1 MPLLVRNY
9 FTGEDYPGLITHAK
23 IVCVCMK
30 TNLDGYLNDI
40 LVVMCKFR
48 NYKAE
53 MFKVDRKSMQ
63 LENSSQFGHVD
74 FLRI

>member
-1 MPLLVRNY
+1 
-9 FTGEDYPGLITHAK
+9 
-23 IVCVCMK
+23 MK

-53 MFKVDRKSMQ
+53 IFKVDRKSMQ

-74 FLRI
+74 FLRIWGVLTFKVEEILATTFRL

>member
-1 MPLLVRNY
+1 MRLYENKP
-9 FTGEDYPGLITHAK
+9 
-23 IVCVCMK
+23 
-30 TNLDGYLNDI
+30 GYLNDI

-53 MFKVDRKSMQ
+53 ILKVDRKIIQ
-63 LENSSQFGHVD
+63 LENSSQFDHVD